1 MRAGGACG
9 GFEKARPAPDHASLV
24 LPVIA
29 VVLLACGDET
39 EPGAAIAPEP
49 CRAQGVYEQATVS
62 QSTEQDVRVALLDAA
77 ERLAPGLGAGERT
90 AELTA
95 ALRSAQASGAPDAAC
110 RAIRMARAAL
120 GALPDAAESLPDRAA
135 IQHVLDVAETYYARA
150 R

>member
-9 GFEKARPAPDHASLV
+9 GFAKARAAPDHASLV

-29 VVLLACGDET
+29 EVLLACGDEA

-49 CRAQGVYEQATVS
+49 CRAQVVYEQATVS
-62 QSTEQDVRVALLDAA
+62 QATEQDVRVALLDAA
-77 ERLAPGLGAGERT
+77 ERQAPGLGESERA

-95 ALRSAQASGAPDAAC
+95 ALRSAQASAAPDAAC
-110 RAIRMARAAL
+110 RVIRTARSAL
-120 GALPDAAESLPDRAA
+120 GALPDAPESLPDRAA
-135 IQHVLDVAETYYARA
+135 IQHVLDVAETYYALA